1 MFYCPVFKKKKRK
14 KKNNVNITEM
24 NSVIPSLFFKMT
36 GK

>member
-1 MFYCPVFKKKKRK
+1 MFYCPVFKKKNV

>member
-1 MFYCPVFKKKKRK
+1 MVNVLLSCFKKKR

>member
-1 MFYCPVFKKKKRK
+1 MFYCPVFKKNVKKH
-14 KKNNVNITEM
+14 NVNITEM

>member
-1 MFYCPVFKKKKRK
+1 MFYCPVFKKKNVK
-14 KKNNVNITEM
+14 KTNVNITEM

>member
-1 MFYCPVFKKKKRK
+1 MFYCPVFKKKNVK